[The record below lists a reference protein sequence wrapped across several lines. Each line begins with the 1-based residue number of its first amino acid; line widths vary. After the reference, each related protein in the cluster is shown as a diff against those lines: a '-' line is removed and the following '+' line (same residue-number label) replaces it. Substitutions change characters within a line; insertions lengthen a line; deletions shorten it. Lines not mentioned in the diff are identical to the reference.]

1 MEIENSPCEEGSV
14 GYESLLTKQQIEYH
28 HIRDKAD
35 SVMQTVLAIIS
46 IAISFGFIR
55 FLLSGGAVQ
64 RAPIEFSNNLVNR
77 CSAGALTY
85 SNTSLIGL
93 GPTIS
98 ITAVGLLILSAYLIS
113 EMWMANR
120 AVQGMSRSLLPQN
133 EANFWVSNHRE
144 WIKYNQRAIG
154 RSSELL
160 SSMKKKLYWSI
171 GLILLAMALIAT
183 VYYDRVIVALVV
195 GLLLTLAG
203 VIFVTE
209 YVRRHYFSEGIG
221 NMRLQVGFS
230 LMAVGLVLGSLV
242 LSVWLTHVLLLPL
255 LGGIVVLS
263 ALLDSGNF
271 SDEGEDDKMLDFNK
285 LEIQVFHLRDRTLS
299 PVFLSLSTIV
309 LSYLVGKYILISLL
323 INRFLT
329 C

>member
-1 MEIENSPCEEGSV
+1 MEIENSPSEEGSV
-14 GYESLLTKQQIEYH
+14 GYVSLLTNQQLEYH

-35 SVMQTVLAIIS
+35 SVMQTVLVIIS

-64 RAPIEFSNNLVNR
+64 RAPIEFSDNLVNR
-77 CSAGALTY
+77 CSAEALTY
-85 SNTSLIGL
+85 SAPSLIGL

-113 EMWMANR
+113 EMWMADR

-144 WIKYNQRAIG
+144 WIKHNQRKLG

-203 VIFVTE
+203 IIFVTE
-209 YVRRHYFSEGIG
+209 YVRRHYISEAIG
-221 NMRLQVGFS
+221 NMSLQVGCSF
-230 LMAVGLVLGSLV
+230 MAVVLVLGSLV
-242 LSVWLTHVLLLPL
+242 LFVWFTHVLLLPL
-255 LGGIVVLS
+255 LGGVVVLG
-263 ALLDSGNF
+263 ALLYSGDL
-271 SDEGEDDKMLDFNK
+271 SGEGEKDKMLDFNQ
-285 LEIQVFHLRDRTLS
+285 LEIQVFHLRVRTLS

-309 LSYLVGKYILISLL
+309 LSYLVGRYFLIGLL
-323 INRFLT
+323 INRFMV